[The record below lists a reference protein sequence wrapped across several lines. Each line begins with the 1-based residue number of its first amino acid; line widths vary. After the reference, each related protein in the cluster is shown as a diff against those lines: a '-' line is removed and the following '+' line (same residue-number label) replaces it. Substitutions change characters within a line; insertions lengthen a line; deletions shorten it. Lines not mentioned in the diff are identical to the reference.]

1 MKAQL
6 VRLQG
11 ITFVVK
17 GDSNHWIPIDGSEE
31 FGGSN
36 AGSSP
41 KELILFGLTGC
52 TSADVVSILQ
62 KKRVNLE
69 RYEVNVEAKVA
80 EQHPKAIT
88 NMHLSFLFK
97 GKNIKTKDV
106 ERAIELSR
114 TKYCG
119 VWATLKDS
127 VEITYS
133 YEIQDSE

>member
-11 ITFVVK
+11 ITFAVK
-17 GDSNHWIPIDGSEE
+17 GNSNHWITIDGPEE

-41 KELILFGLTGC
+41 KELILFGLAGC
-52 TSADVVSILQ
+52 ASVDVVSILQ
-62 KKRVNLE
+62 KRRINLE
-69 RYEVNVEAKVA
+69 RYEVNVEAEVA
-80 EQHPKAIT
+80 EQHPKVIKT
-88 NMHLSFLFK
+88 MHLSFLFK
-97 GKNIKTKDV
+97 GKNIKPKDV

-114 TKYCG
+114 TTYCG

-133 YEIQDSE
+133 YEIQE

>member
-41 KELILFGLTGC
+41 KELILFGLAGC

-62 KKRVNLE
+62 KRRVNLE

-88 NMHLSFLFK
+88 KMHLSFLFK

-133 YEIQDSE
+133 YEILDSE